1 MITITTIKSLA
12 ERLIEDDVPKL
23 YRIERDD
30 DDSLAISEYI
40 VKEVTFEKLCAKLT
54 VMDEQY
60 WMYIVDPFQW
70 NNWYAT
76 EEEAKNAINDENN
89 KTKL

>member
-12 ERLIEDDVPKL
+12 DRLIEDDVPKL
-23 YRIERDD
+23 YRVERADD
-30 DDSLAISEYI
+30 NSLVISEYI

-76 EEEAKNAINDENN
+76 EEEAKKAINNESN
-89 KTKL
+89 KTEL

>member
-30 DDSLAISEYI
+30 DDSLVISEYI
-40 VKEVTFEKLCAKLT
+40 VKEVIFEKLCAKLT

-76 EEEAKNAINDENN
+76 EEEAKNAINDESN